1 MRGSRSRRKKGRR
14 EVVDGESRAGP
25 VGVKPVEWWSGGGL
39 RAKASASAS
48 ASTVHALAGVVQYSI
63 EPSHPAP
70 QCSAVPAARRGTR
83 RRRLGTRPP
92 PPPTGRAKTQP
103 RRDAASSRD
112 LAPGP
117 SGQWEDP
124 SVSER
129 ALVAGRQAEAEAG
142 ASESSVSVLAAYA
155 LDRSQ
160 RLRRTRQLHLSILNL
175 HHLHHL
181 YHPLSLRLSPPLSPL
196 RPSHPPYPPVQS
208 LAIAMLARST
218 LVSARIAGAA
228 RSAASRTATVRS
240 SQPAAHF
247 SSHLYPSGTASIHVV
262 DSLPSAPAPLSRS
275 FPSTRLIRLPPCP
288 PLHRPPESRP
298 HLLTPNAPLALRIH
312 LVLDHL

>member
-1 MRGSRSRRKKGRR
+1 MRGSSSRRKKGRR

-181 YHPLSLRLSPPLSPL
+181 YHPLSLRLSPPLSP
-196 RPSHPPYPPVQS
+196 PPP
-208 LAIAMLARST
+208 
-218 LVSARIAGAA
+218 
-228 RSAASRTATVRS
+228 
-240 SQPAAHF
+240 F
-247 SSHLYPSGTASIHVV
+247 SSSVPAGTVACNCNVGKVYPGVGAHCRCRSQRRLQDRYGTQFPARRPFQQP
-262 DSLPSAPAPLSRS
+262 SLPVRH
-275 FPSTRLIRLPPCP
+275 RLHPR
-288 PLHRPPESRP
+288 R
-298 HLLTPNAPLALRIH
+298 
-312 LVLDHL
+312 

>member
-129 ALVAGRQAEAEAG
+129 ALVARQAG
-142 ASESSVSVLAAYA
+142 RGRGRSERVFCFCSRSVCTRPQPTPQANPTAPS
-155 LDRSQ
+155 LD
-160 RLRRTRQLHLSILNL
+160 
-175 HHLHHL
+175 
-181 YHPLSLRLSPPLSPL
+181 PEPPPPPPPLPPPLASP
-196 RPSHPPYPPVQS
+196 
-208 LAIAMLARST
+208 
-218 LVSARIAGAA
+218 
-228 RSAASRTATVRS
+228 
-240 SQPAAHF
+240 
-247 SSHLYPSGTASIHVV
+247 
-262 DSLPSAPAPLSRS
+262 LPSALPPSALLILRTRRYSRLQLQCWQGLPWCRRALPVPLAAPPPGPLRYAVPSPPPISAAISTRPAPP
-275 FPSTRLIRLPPCP
+275 PSTSLTP
-288 PLHRPPESRP
+288 SRP
-298 HLLTPNAPLALRIH
+298 RLLH
-312 LVLDHL
+312 